1 MILEL
6 KPEQQKLL
14 ERAAQSRMSPEQILD
29 QASAVIREQYLSEV
43 WMLSEREAIPGQI
56 AEGFELAERGDLIE
70 ADRVLKDRRA
80 KRRIA

>member
-43 WMLSEREAIPGQI
+43 WMLSEREAIAGQI